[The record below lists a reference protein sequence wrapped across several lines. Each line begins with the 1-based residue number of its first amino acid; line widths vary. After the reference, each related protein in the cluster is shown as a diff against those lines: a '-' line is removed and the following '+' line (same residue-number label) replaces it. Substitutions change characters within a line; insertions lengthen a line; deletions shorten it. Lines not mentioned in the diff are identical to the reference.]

1 MATSAQSVKN
11 KAIAGILSVL
21 LAVGICIPLS
31 SASATPSISEQ
42 ATAARA
48 QLNEINAQVEAAAER
63 YNEAMIKIDE
73 ANAKIEEE
81 TALIE
86 KNQARLSNRARSMYR
101 SGSTSFIDY
110 LLGVS
115 SFEEF
120 ATTWEL
126 LDMLNEEDAELISET
141 KEARKVI
148 EEQKVVLEEQAEEAK
163 KEKEQAE
170 AKVAE
175 LEALVASLDA
185 QVLAEVAAQQ
195 EAEEAA
201 NAISEEELTNRQQN
215 GSSSSSSSGGS
226 NGGYSSPSS
235 GNSSAVSIAYSL
247 LGKPYQYGAA
257 GPDSFDC
264 SGFVG
269 YCLAGG
275 RIGTT
280 ATFNSWPTS
289 SNPQPGDVVVVHN
302 GSRQHC
308 GIYIGGGQYIHAPQ
322 TGDVVKISSVT
333 SDMKI
338 VHQ

>member
-1 MATSAQSVKN
+1 MTSSAMSVKN
-11 KAIAGILSVL
+11 KAIAGVLSVL

-42 ATAARA
+42 ASAARA
-48 QLNEINAQVEAAAER
+48 QLNEINSQVEAAAER

-81 TALIE
+81 TAIIE
-86 KNQARLSNRARSMYR
+86 KNQSRLSSRARSMYR

-141 KEARKVI
+141 KEARQII

-201 NAISEEELTNRQQN
+201 NAISEEDITNRQQN
-215 GSSSSSSSGGS
+215 GSSSSGGS
-226 NGGYSSPSS
+226 SNSGYSSPSS

-247 LGKPYQYGAA
+247 IGKPYQYGAA

-289 SNPQPGDVVVVHN
+289 TNPQPGDVVVVHN

-308 GIYIGGGQYIHAPQ
+308 GIYIGNGQYIHAPQ
-322 TGDVVKISSVT
+322 TGDYVKVSSVT